1 MAIPTAITD
10 FASSIQAICNSQ
22 LDVQEL
28 VSKWADIIDD
38 VTPKTVEIHLTNGQ
52 TLSIKNMA
60 MVEGE
65 LREAVRETYPNIN
78 KSRVSFTYGSPT
90 SSFSAIYG
98 ATASHGQAKL
108 DKSLTTLSGWTQS
121 PVNDFVTY
129 HPVEIPTG
137 ATSAT
142 IRFSQLPRLVML
154 GIPTESSGG
163 GLVERTTTSIEI
175 DPIPS
180 NSSDF
185 DLKYNVDA
193 NGASDFAVYYYS
205 CVTRFIN
212 HSSDNDHM
220 LELCSSTTSESKI
233 KIKIP
238 KRGANAGFNYAD
250 VLFFAG
256 KGLDAVN
263 ILLLNGGGAE
273 YYVG

>member
-1 MAIPTAITD
+1 MTTPTAITD
-10 FASSIQAICNSQ
+10 FASAIQAICNSQ

-28 VSKWADIIDD
+28 TSKWADIIDD

-78 KSRVSFTYGSPT
+78 KSRASFTYGSPT

-129 HPVEIPTG
+129 HPVEISTG

-154 GIPTESSGG
+154 GIPE
-163 GLVERTTTSIEI
+163 ERTTTSIVVE
-175 DPIPS
+175 PIPS
-180 NSSDF
+180 NANDF
-185 DLKYNVDA
+185 DLMYNVDA
-193 NGASDFAVYYYS
+193 NGATEFAVYYYS
-205 CVTRFIN
+205 CVTRFVN
-212 HSSDNDHM
+212 HSSANDQV
-220 LELCSSTTSESKI
+220 LKLSTSTTPESVI
-233 KIKIP
+233 SIKIP

-256 KGLDAVN
+256 KGQNAVN
-263 ILLLNGGGAE
+263 FLLLNGGGAE
-273 YYVG
+273 YVV